1 MSQSKKRGGKKAH
14 NKRVQVRNEKLIQ
27 ERKKMN
33 KVYTEMMEQK
43 LKEFQ
48 EKFSGLTENT
58 EELNIDNSVE
68 NVTET
73 ETQPIEE
80 ETSEQ

>member
-1 MSQSKKRGGKKAH
+1 
-14 NKRVQVRNEKLIQ
+14 
-27 ERKKMN
+27 
-33 KVYTEMMEQK
+33 MEQK